1 MRSYMTDKGFAVKAM
16 RYGEMVAVFVVQ
28 TEGVDKILAETGLEL
43 SEEERKSAALIYS
56 WYPMTYIRN
65 GEGVPVRLINK
76 MMRAAEKS
84 DVGQRYP
91 LCGRNYRLWSYTGN
105 GNIWAQ
111 QDYEER
117 GDFQKENG
125 KMQTLFWKNLKKV
138 ESHLMNG
145 DDDCPWFRIEQARS
159 RKDRKFIIL
168 CREFMRAFRIR
179 AGSVWIKRRRFF
191 AMWRQ
196 QDLQ

>member
-1 MRSYMTDKGFAVKAM
+1 MTEEEIPEALEVVRDTFERTKNKKCKVFRLEFDEKMRSYMTDKGFAVKAM

-65 GEGVPVRLINK
+65 GEGDACSR
-76 MMRAAEKS
+76 KS

-111 QDYEER
+111 Q
-117 GDFQKENG
+117 
-125 KMQTLFWKNLKKV
+125 
-138 ESHLMNG
+138 
-145 DDDCPWFRIEQARS
+145 I
-159 RKDRKFIIL
+159 
-168 CREFMRAFRIR
+168 
-179 AGSVWIKRRRFF
+179 
-191 AMWRQ
+191 
-196 QDLQ
+196 